1 MSSALAEEFR
11 GTARFSIVRRLGAG
25 GMGVVYEAFDRE
37 RQVIVAL
44 KTLIRFDAHAL
55 YQFKRE
61 FRALTELVH
70 ENVISL
76 YELISDGGQWFFTM
90 ELVEDGADLLSFLD
104 EHIGALGQ
112 RTEPRTPDTASM
124 NESWLASTTVSLGS
138 ADGGDTVNDL
148 GHAPGSDSGI
158 DTGETRQMFGP
169 LSGAGAP
176 DKGTPRD
183 PAPAPHAPA
192 AGPALP
198 PLPTA
203 LATSPPRD
211 YARLRAVFAQ
221 LAAGVEALHAAG
233 KLHRDL
239 KPTNVLVRRETG
251 RVMLLDFGL
260 VVDLEP
266 MAQAEPGAAAA
277 GGRELDSES
286 TNRRVY
292 QTVHGHLA
300 GTIAYMAPEQA
311 RGAALTEASDWY
323 AVGVMLYQALTGTLP
338 ITGTAMQMLYQKQI
352 VDPEPPRRLV
362 ADVPEDLEALCLAL
376 LARVPEERP
385 SGADVL
391 ARLAGGRRA
400 PTVTGPGP
408 VDIGEV
414 LPFVGRARHL
424 DALRR
429 ALDVTLS
436 GGTVVYRVHGASGAG
451 KSTLIQHFLDEATR
465 AHGAVVLAGRC
476 YEQESVPYKAVD
488 SLIDAL
494 TRWLLGCPAELQ
506 AALLPGADDLGPL
519 SRLFPVLRRIPAV
532 DAAAEVLGPTS
543 DLRALRQHA
552 FAALRRLLTRLGER
566 RPLVLYIDDLQW
578 GDVDSAALLAELL
591 GPPDPPRLCL
601 LAAYRSEYAESSE
614 CLRALAASALAH
626 DPALHR
632 GELAVEPLAP
642 EHARELAEAL
652 LRAQGLEIE
661 HADWIV
667 RESRGSALYVQELVR
682 YLQSGRDLSAVAGQ
696 DLDSVLRMRVAELPE
711 EARRLVEVVA
721 VAGQP
726 VKLRHAQ
733 DAAELGTLPQRTL
746 SALRSGNLVRTSGPG
761 LDDVIECFHDRV
773 RESVVAR
780 LGMESSSAYHLG
792 LATALERAGDTDPET
807 IAAHYLGAGAS
818 ARAGHY
824 YELAAEHA
832 AASLA
837 FDRAEAFY
845 SLAMELAGDDEA
857 RVRLCEKRIHFYTD
871 VARFE
876 DAYACAREGLALLG
890 VKLPSSFVPPLFV
903 ADFAW
908 AALRLRGRDVASL
921 ADLPRMRGAR
931 LESAV
936 RLMSGV
942 AKAAYQIRPELC
954 VAVAT
959 KIVNLCLKHGNTPDC
974 AIGYMVFGAIF
985 QGGVL
990 GRHRVGYD
998 FGRLALSIVE
1008 RYGNDRQRAEV
1019 NFVVGYFGTSWLRPA
1034 TEAEALWRVAYQS
1047 GLETGD
1053 LFHTGCAACGLVL
1066 GQYMRGAPLDD
1077 VWATS
1082 ESVRGDLERAGLRI
1096 PLGAITAVRQAIRNL
1111 RGQTAGPASFSD
1123 DAFDEGAFVAALPG
1137 WGIRH
1142 FEHFYY
1148 LCKMQA
1154 LYLRGAWDE
1163 ALALAG
1169 RAAPYRKESRGM
1181 LHGAEHGFLHAL
1193 ILAGAYQGGRR
1204 ARAHL
1209 RQLRKEHRALA
1220 RLAAQCPTNF
1230 AAKERLVAAELAACE
1245 GAEAE
1250 ALARYAQAVEAA
1262 HAHGQ
1267 LHVEAMACGRV
1278 GQMLAASGQAEAAQP
1293 WLEQARAGFRR
1304 WGAYAYAESLG

>member
-1 MSSALAEEFR
+1 MSTAPAEEFR

-37 RQVIVAL
+37 RQVTVAL
-44 KTLIRFDAHAL
+44 KTLIRFDANAL

-90 ELVEDGADLLSFLD
+90 ELIEDGADLLSFLD
-104 EHIGALGQ
+104 EHIGALGPH
-112 RTEPRTPDTASM
+112 TEPRTPGAINDG
-124 NESWLASTTVSLGS
+124 WPASTTVSMRSPGS
-138 ADGGDTVNDL
+138 ADTADTV
-148 GHAPGSDSGI
+148 SDSVDVPLSDSSI
-158 DTGETRQMFGP
+158 DTGQTRQMFGP
-169 LSGAGAP
+169 HGAP
-176 DKGTPRD
+176 GQSAPSN
-183 PAPAPHAPA
+183 PAPVPGAPRTPAAGPA

-198 PLPTA
+198 PA
-203 LATSPPRD
+203 PPRD
-211 YARLRAVFAQ
+211 YARLREVFGQ

-239 KPTNVLVRRETG
+239 KPTNVLVRRAAG

-266 MAQAEPGAAAA
+266 MSQAEAGAAGE
-277 GGRELDSES
+277 GGQALDSES

-338 ITGTAMQMLYQKQI
+338 ISGTAMQMLYQKQI
-352 VDPEPPRRLV
+352 ADPVPPRRLV
-362 ADVPEDLEALCLAL
+362 PDVPEDLEELCLAL
-376 LARVPEERP
+376 LARVPEHRP
-385 SGADVL
+385 SGAEVR
-391 ARLAGGRRA
+391 ARLAGGRRPA
-400 PTVTGPGP
+400 TVTGP
-408 VDIGEV
+408 VDIGEA

-429 ALDVTLS
+429 ALDMTLS

-451 KSTLIQHFLDEATR
+451 KSTLIQHFLDESQR

-494 TRWLLGCPAELQ
+494 TRWLLGCPAELR
-506 AALLPGADDLGPL
+506 AALLPGPDELGPL
-519 SRLFPVLRRIPAV
+519 SRLFPVLRRIPAI
-532 DAAAEVLGPTS
+532 DAAAAVLGPTS

-552 FAALRRLLTRLGER
+552 FDALRRLLARLGER

-591 GPPDPPRLCL
+591 APPDPPRLCL
-601 LAAYRSEYAESSE
+601 LAAYRSEYADTSE

-642 EHARELAEAL
+642 EHTRELAEAL
-652 LRAQGLEIE
+652 LRAQGLSASE

-711 EARRLVEVVA
+711 QARRLVEVLA

-733 DAAELGTLPQRTL
+733 DAAEIGTLPQRTL

-780 LGMESSSAYHLG
+780 LGLEASSAYHLG
-792 LATALERAGDTDPET
+792 LATTLERAGDMDPET

-832 AASLA
+832 VASLA

-845 SLAMELAGDDEA
+845 SLAMELAADDEA

-876 DAYACAREGLALLG
+876 DAYAAAREGLALLG

-903 ADFAW
+903 ADFVKAT
-908 AALRLRGRDVASL
+908 LRLRGRDIASL
-921 ADLPRMRGAR
+921 AELPRMQDAR

-959 KIVNLCLKHGNTPDC
+959 KIVNLCLKHGNTPEC

-1008 RYGNDRQRAEV
+1008 RYGNARQRAEV

-1034 TEAEALWRVAYQS
+1034 TEAEELWRVAYQS

-1066 GQYMRGAPLDD
+1066 GQYMRGAPLDE

-1096 PLGAITAVRQAIRNL
+1096 PLGAIGAVRQAIRNL
-1111 RGQTAGPASFSD
+1111 RGQTAGPTSFSD
-1123 DAFDEGAFVAALPG
+1123 EAFDEDAFVEALPG

-1163 ALALAG
+1163 ALALSG

-1181 LHGAEHGFLHAL
+1181 LHGAEHGFVHAL
-1193 ILAGAYQGGRR
+1193 ILAGAYQAGRR
-1204 ARAHL
+1204 SRAHR
-1209 RQLRKEHRALA
+1209 RQLRKEHGALVK
-1220 RLAAQCPTNF
+1220 LAAQCPANF

-1262 HAHGQ
+1262 RAHGQ
-1267 LHVEAMACGRV
+1267 LHVEALACVRV
-1278 GQMLAASGQAEAAQP
+1278 SRMLAASGQAEAARP

-1304 WGAYAYAESLG
+1304 WGADAYAESLA

>member
-1 MSSALAEEFR
+1 MSSAPAADFR
-11 GTARFSIVRRLGAG
+11 GTSRFSIVRRLGAG
-25 GMGVVYEAFDRE
+25 GMGVVYEAFDQE
-37 RQVIVAL
+37 RQVTVAL
-44 KTLIRFDAHAL
+44 KTLIRFDATAL

-70 ENVISL
+70 ENIVSL

-90 ELVEDGADLLSFLD
+90 ELIEDGADLISFLD
-104 EHIGALGQ
+104 QHIGALGP
-112 RTEPRTPDTASM
+112 RTEPRTPGSVSVSLG
-124 NESWLASTTVSLGS
+124 ESWSVANTVSLAGDTADTVQDPGS
-138 ADGGDTVNDL
+138 APGSNRD
-148 GHAPGSDSGI
+148 APGSD
-158 DTGETRQMFGP
+158 TGKTRPMFGP
-169 LSGAGAP
+169 PAGVRASSQSDPPTPAAP
-176 DKGTPRD
+176 FAA
-183 PAPAPHAPA
+183 PAPAPAAPA
-192 AGPALP
+192 LSP
-198 PLPTA
+198 P
-203 LATSPPRD
+203 PPRD
-211 YARLRAVFAQ
+211 YARLREVFAQ
-221 LAAGVEALHAAG
+221 LAAGVMALHAAG

-239 KPTNVLVRRETG
+239 KPSNVLVRRQTG

-266 MAQAEPGAAAA
+266 MAQAEPAEPDAAR
-277 GGRELDSES
+277 RELDSDS
-286 TNRRVY
+286 SNRRVY

-338 ITGTAMQMLYQKQI
+338 ITGTAMQMLYQKQ
-352 VDPEPPRRLV
+352 VADPVPPRQLV
-362 ADVPEDLEALCLAL
+362 ADVPEDLETLCLDL
-376 LARVPEERP
+376 LARVPDLRP
-385 SGADVL
+385 SGAEVL
-391 ARLAGGRRA
+391 ARLAGDRGA
-400 PTVTGPGP
+400 PAVTAPIDTG
-408 VDIGEV
+408 DM

-424 DALRR
+424 DALGR
-429 ALDVTLS
+429 ALDTTLS

-451 KSTLIQHFLDEATR
+451 KSTLIQRFLDDATR
-465 AHGAVVLAGRC
+465 VHGAVVLAGRC

-506 AALLPGADDLGPL
+506 AALLPGADELGPL

-543 DLRALRQHA
+543 DLRALRQQA
-552 FAALRRLLTRLGER
+552 FDALRRLLARLGER

-591 GPPDPPRLCL
+591 APPDPPRLCL
-601 LAAYRSEYAESSE
+601 LAAYRSEYADSSE

-642 EHARELAEAL
+642 EDARELAEAL
-652 LRAQGLEIE
+652 LRGQGLAAGA

-682 YLQSGRDLSAVAGQ
+682 CLQSGRDLSAVAGQ
-696 DLDSVLRMRVAELPE
+696 DLDSVLWMRVAELPE
-711 EARRLVEVVA
+711 QARRLVEVVA
-721 VAGQP
+721 IAGQP

-733 DAAELGTLPQRTL
+733 DAAALGTVPQRTL
-746 SALRSGNLVRTSGPG
+746 LALRSGNLVRTSGPG
-761 LDDVIECFHDRV
+761 LDDAIECFHDRV
-773 RESVVAR
+773 RESVVAH
-780 LGMESSSAYHLG
+780 LGGASSSAYHLG
-792 LATALERAGDTDPET
+792 LATTLERAGDTDPET
-807 IAAHYLGAGAS
+807 IAAHYLAAGAT
-818 ARAGHY
+818 AQAGHY

-832 AASLA
+832 AAGLA
-837 FDRAEAFY
+837 FDRTEAFY
-845 SLAMELAGDDEA
+845 ALAMELAGDDET
-857 RVRLCEKRIHFYTD
+857 RVRLCEKRIHFFTD

-903 ADFAW
+903 ADFVKAS
-908 AALRLRGRDVASL
+908 LRLRGRDVAGL
-921 ADLPRMRGAR
+921 VELPRMRDTR

-998 FGRLALSIVE
+998 FGRLALALVE
-1008 RYGNDRQRAEV
+1008 RHGNVRQRAEV
-1019 NFVVGYFGTSWLRPA
+1019 HFVVGYFGTSWLRPA
-1034 TEAEALWRVAYQS
+1034 TEAEELWRIAYQS

-1066 GQYMRGAPLDD
+1066 GQLMRGAPLDQ
-1077 VWATS
+1077 VWDTS

-1111 RGQTAGPASFSD
+1111 RGETAGPTSFSD
-1123 DAFDEGAFVAALPG
+1123 GDFDEDTFVEALPG

-1163 ALALAG
+1163 ALALAD

-1181 LHGAEHGFLHAL
+1181 LHGAEHGFLYAL
-1193 ILAGAYQGGRR
+1193 ILAGAYLGGRR
-1204 ARAHL
+1204 TRAHL
-1209 RQLRKEHRALA
+1209 RQLRKEHGALA
-1220 RLAAQCPTNF
+1220 RLAAQCPRNF
-1230 AAKERLVAAELAACE
+1230 AAKERLVAAELARCE
-1245 GAEAE
+1245 GDDAE
-1250 ALARYAQAVEAA
+1250 ALVRHAQAVEAA
-1262 HAHGQ
+1262 RAHGQ
-1267 LHVEAMACGRV
+1267 LHVEAMACSRV
-1278 GQMLAASGQAEAAQP
+1278 AAMLAAGGQAEAAQQ
-1293 WLEQARAGFRR
+1293 WLAQARAGFRR
-1304 WGAYAYAESLG
+1304 WGADAYAETLG